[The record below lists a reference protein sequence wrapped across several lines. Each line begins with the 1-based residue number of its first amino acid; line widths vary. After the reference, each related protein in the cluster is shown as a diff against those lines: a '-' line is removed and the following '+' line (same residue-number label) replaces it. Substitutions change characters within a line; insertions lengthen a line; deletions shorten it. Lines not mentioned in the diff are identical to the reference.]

1 MQFFSFLHKKYL
13 LITWLIVF
21 ASICK
26 IFPSHFLTLKISPSC
41 SKIAGFLPSLF
52 FYDKIA
58 WFSRKKIRKKQCAA
72 LWHILKAK
80 RRKISVLRRIAV
92 HFESGGEG
100 SRTPVLDTVDASI
113 SMFRRRLAA
122 LAGGPLC
129 VSLPPSQEPV
139 DVILGAVPPPGTCL
153 LKLGPSSPVGVR
165 IRV

>member
-1 MQFFSFLHKKYL
+1 MKGKGTVNRLIYGAFF
-13 LITWLIVF
+13 
-21 ASICK
+21 A
-26 IFPSHFLTLKISPSC
+26 
-41 SKIAGFLPSLF
+41 
-52 FYDKIA
+52 
-58 WFSRKKIRKKQCAA
+58 
-72 LWHILKAK
+72 
-80 RRKISVLRRIAV
+80 
-92 HFESGGEG
+92 GGEG